1 MPRMPADDG
10 VDGSLS
16 RMRPQMGARG
26 PGANLGSTY
35 NQSWDDAAW
44 AQKKIPMSRAAR
56 KSPIKP
62 MLGGGD
68 PGAIMVDQGHKI
80 TMSTASRRNPEKGR
94 VRQRGRSWM
103 WQVPRAPKAWEH
115 RAGQPQLSH
124 PLTLPTAS
132 SGGKVALRSS
142 GCGR

>member
-44 AQKKIPMSRAAR
+44 ARKKVPMSRAAR

-80 TMSTASRRNPEKGR
+80 SMGTASTRNPEKGK

-103 WQVPRAPKAWEH
+103 WQVPRAPTPGTRGWS
-115 RAGQPQLSH
+115 PSWN
-124 PLTLPTAS
+124 
-132 SGGKVALRSS
+132 
-142 GCGR
+142 